1 MAGRGARLRPA
12 GGRGPGPATG
22 RAAGALRARR
32 RPNPAAPHAPP
43 TRSGARWSTDPRC
56 VLSIVDDYAYIPGPW
71 RAEGDTPT
79 SSGVP
84 TSHYASVQ
92 LSGEAEPV
100 DDPAAKAALLQRQ
113 VERFQPAGETAEI
126 AAHDGPFHRMLKGI
140 RGVVLHVESVTAKF
154 KYGDNKSV
162 SLNLNRC
169 RCRARSPAGWSK
181 GPVPGPGHGRPTT
194 PPHATARRNPDGAGN
209 PQFRLKLRTRDVG
222 HSWLRPVTGSLV

>member
-1 MAGRGARLRPA
+1 MLVHPWDAAHDEQEWRRWLAEGHDFGQLVAVDPDRRPVVQPTHFVLDGDRVLLHLA
-12 GGRGPGPATG
+12 
-22 RAAGALRARR
+22 
-32 RPNPAAPHAPP
+32 RPNPIWRALED
-43 TRSGARWSTDPRC
+43 DPRC

-71 RAEGDTPT
+71 RVEGDTPT

-92 LSGEAEPV
+92 LSGEAELV

-113 VERFQPAGETAEI
+113 VEHFQPAGGTAEI

-162 SLNLNRC
+162 SLQDSVAHRLIERD
-169 RCRARSPAGWSK
+169 
-181 GPVPGPGHGRPTT
+181 GPRDR
-194 PPHATARRNPDGAGN
+194 ATAAQQLRRMNERA
-209 PQFRLKLRTRDVG
+209 T
-222 HSWLRPVTGSLV
+222 S